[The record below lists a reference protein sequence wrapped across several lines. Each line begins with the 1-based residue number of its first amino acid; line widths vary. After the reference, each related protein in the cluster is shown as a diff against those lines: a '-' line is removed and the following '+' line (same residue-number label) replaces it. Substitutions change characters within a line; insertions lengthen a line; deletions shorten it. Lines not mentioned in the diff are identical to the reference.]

1 MMMHAHRDR
10 SGQYRRCTAPQD
22 ATSRLPPIARVA
34 ASPTTP
40 FPARTQHR
48 SFVLFIDDDLILE
61 ARVSGCMLHALGMRG
76 AGSSFAHR
84 SRSATDP
91 TSGPINNIAN
101 GGAGE
106 KSFRNGSHCRG
117 QAGAATS
124 FTSPRSKPLAPSAP
138 TRSHTA
144 VYAPSRIRSSMCRG
158 TNARIVRSV
167 DIP

>member
-1 MMMHAHRDR
+1 M
-10 SGQYRRCTAPQD
+10 
-22 ATSRLPPIARVA
+22 
-34 ASPTTP
+34 
-40 FPARTQHR
+40 
-48 SFVLFIDDDLILE
+48 
-61 ARVSGCMLHALGMRG
+61 SGCMLHALGMRG

-124 FTSPRSKPLAPSAP
+124 FTTQQTSGTDSADP
-138 TRSHTA
+138 VSH
-144 VYAPSRIRSSMCRG
+144 
-158 TNARIVRSV
+158 RSV
-167 DIP
+167 RAFTYPEFYVPGNQREDRSLCRHPVTGHRLSTVLDLYLRFVHRIALRKNGADS